1 MKERSKHM
9 MCCGCGFV
17 VLAENMF
24 IKEYKNTAICLC
36 KKCAKE
42 LSKEI
47 QQHYKV
53 EIVRCKD
60 CVLKYKSN
68 DGETYCYHSCMP
80 IKPNGYCDCGTK
92 GIADHPTEKGGEK
105 E

>member
-24 IKEYKNTAICLC
+24 IKEYKSTAICLC
-36 KKCAKE
+36 KKCAKD
-42 LSKEI
+42 LSNEI

-60 CVLKYKSN
+60 CVLKFKSN
-68 DGETYCYHSCMP
+68 DGQVYCNHTGMP
-80 IKPNGYCDCGTK
+80 IKLNGYCDWGTK
-92 GIADHPTEKGGEK
+92 GVNNHPTEKGYERK
-105 E
+105 

>member
-24 IKEYKNTAICLC
+24 IKEYKHTAICLC

-47 QQHYKV
+47 QQKYKV
-53 EIVRCKD
+53 EITRCKD

-68 DGETYCYHSCMP
+68 DGEIYCYYSGMP
-80 IKPNGYCDCGTK
+80 IKPNGYCHYGTK
-92 GIADHPTEKGGEK
+92 GVTDHSTEKGGE
-105 E
+105 